1 MLKLFSKSVE
11 DTYRIGERLG
21 KLLFPG
27 SIICLTG
34 DLGAGKTAFTQ
45 GIGRGLGISEHVVSP
60 TYTII
65 NEYTSGRIPLYH
77 FDVYRLGSS
86 DEMYELGCDEYFY
99 GDGATILEWADNVD
113 DVIPGD
119 RLWITIRKTENPEER
134 EIIMEASGL
143 EYERLLKEMKKDEDI
158 SN

>member
-1 MLKLFSKSVE
+1 MLRLFSKSAE
-11 DTYRIGERLG
+11 DTYKIGVKLG
-21 KLLFPG
+21 RLLFPG
-27 SIICLTG
+27 SVVCLTG

-45 GIGRGLGISEHVVSP
+45 GIGKGLGVTEHVVSP

-86 DEMYELGCDEYFY
+86 DEMYELGCDEYLY
-99 GDGATILEWADNVD
+99 GDGATVLEWADNVD

-134 EIIMEASGL
+134 EIIMEASGSD
-143 EYERLLKEMKKDEDI
+143 YEKLLKEMKKDEDI
-158 SN
+158 SH

>member
-1 MLKLFSKSVE
+1 MLRIFSKNAE
-11 DTYRIGERLG
+11 DTYRIGESLG

-45 GIGRGLGISEHVVSP
+45 GIGKGLGVKEHVISP

-65 NEYTSGRIPLYH
+65 NEYTTGRIPLYH

-86 DEMYELGCDEYFY
+86 DEMYELGCDEYLY
-99 GDGATILEWADNVD
+99 GDGATVLEWADSVD
-113 DVIPGD
+113 DVIPSE
-119 RLWITIRKTENPEER
+119 RLWITIRKLESPDER
-134 EIIMEASGL
+134 EIIMEASGSA
-143 EYERLLKEMKKDEDI
+143 YDKLLKEMEKNENI
-158 SN
+158 SH

>member
-1 MLKLFSKSVE
+1 MVRFISKNTE
-11 DTYRIGERLG
+11 DTYRIGKKLG

-27 SIICLTG
+27 SIICLNG
-34 DLGAGKTAFTQ
+34 DLGTGKTAFTQ
-45 GIGRGLGISEHVVSP
+45 GIGKGLGVSEHVVSP

-99 GDGATILEWADNVD
+99 GDGVTVVEWADSVE
-113 DVIPGD
+113 DVIPSE
-119 RLWITIRKTENPEER
+119 RLWVTINKLEEPDQR
-134 EIIMEASGL
+134 EIIMEATGSI
-143 EYERLLKEMKKDEDI
+143 YEELLKELEKDEDTGH
-158 SN
+158 

>member
-1 MLKLFSKSVE
+1 MVRFISKNAE
-11 DTYRIGERLG
+11 DTYKIGEKLG

-34 DLGAGKTAFTQ
+34 DLGTGKTAFTQ
-45 GIGRGLGISEHVVSP
+45 GIGKGLGVSENVVSP

-77 FDVYRLGSS
+77 FDVYRLESS

-99 GDGATILEWADNVD
+99 GDGVTVVEWADSVE
-113 DVIPGD
+113 DVIPAE
-119 RLWITIRKTENPEER
+119 RLWIIINKLEEPDQR
-134 EIIMEASGL
+134 EIIMEASGSI
-143 EYERLLKEMKKDEDI
+143 YEELLKELEKDE
-158 SN
+158 NTGH

>member
-1 MLKLFSKSVE
+1 MLRLISKSAE
-11 DTYRIGERLG
+11 DTYKIGERLG
-21 KLLFPG
+21 QLLFPG

-45 GIGRGLGISEHVVSP
+45 GIGKGMGITEHIVSP

-99 GDGATILEWADNVD
+99 GDGATVLEWADNVD
-113 DVIPGD
+113 DVIPNEK
-119 RLWITIRKTENPEER
+119 LWITIRKLENPDER
-134 EIIMEASGL
+134 EIVFKAFGTDYEKLLEEME
-143 EYERLLKEMKKDEDI
+143 KDEDI
-158 SN
+158 SH

>member
-1 MLKLFSKSVE
+1 MLRLISKSAE
-11 DTYRIGERLG
+11 DTYKIGERLG
-21 KLLFPG
+21 QLLIPG

-45 GIGRGLGISEHVVSP
+45 GIGKGMGITEHIVSP

-99 GDGATILEWADNVD
+99 GDGATVLEWADNVD
-113 DVIPGD
+113 DVIPNEK
-119 RLWITIRKTENPEER
+119 LWITIRKLENPDER
-134 EIIMEASGL
+134 EIVFKAFGTDYEKLLEEME
-143 EYERLLKEMKKDEDI
+143 KDEDI
-158 SN
+158 SH

>member
-1 MLKLFSKSVE
+1 MLRIFSKNAE
-11 DTYRIGERLG
+11 DTYRIGESLG

-45 GIGRGLGISEHVVSP
+45 GIGKGLGVKEHVISP

-65 NEYTSGRIPLYH
+65 NEYTTGRIPLYH

-86 DEMYELGCDEYFY
+86 DEMYELGCDEYLY
-99 GDGATILEWADNVD
+99 GDGATVLEWADSVD
-113 DVIPGD
+113 DVIPAE
-119 RLWITIRKTENPEER
+119 RLWITIRKLESPDER
-134 EIIMEASGL
+134 EIIMEASGSA
-143 EYERLLKEMKKDEDI
+143 YDKLLKEMEKNENI
-158 SN
+158 SH